1 MKLLE
6 AFEILRRPFVPEA
19 PVVRVGLACGFTPL
33 HLQTFLAARLRSAWP
48 GKNVQL
54 ESGHFGDMAGN
65 IVRLSQRADALC
77 APIEWTDL
85 DRRLGIRSLGQWAAA
100 DLPDILATVES
111 EAGRLTQALLRA
123 AESRPVYAALP
134 TLPLPPAFPQARW
147 QAAHAESRLREISAA
162 AGTALAANPRIRL
175 VSPQWLD
182 ERVPPGRRFDP
193 TSELRSGCPYTLEHA
208 DALAEGLALAM
219 APPPVAKGL
228 ITDLDGTLWEG
239 LVGEIG
245 AANVRWAE
253 QTNAHLHGLYQRFL
267 GSLASAGVMLAVAS
281 KNDPDPVAAALSRP
295 DLLIT
300 PSSFFPVEVGWG
312 PKSEAVSRILSRWNI
327 SARDVVF
334 VDDSRWELEE
344 VHTRH
349 PEMECFAFPSGD
361 AAALWGLIGR
371 LRDRCGKA
379 GVSAE
384 DAVRI
389 ESVRRSGL
397 YHQARAA
404 EGQESALRR
413 AQGVITLSIPGPED
427 ERAFELI
434 NKTNQF
440 NLNGGRWTRAEW
452 LAFLRRP
459 DSQLLAAAYE
469 DKFGPL
475 GKVAVLAGTRQGR
488 SLRVRSWVM
497 SCRAFSRQIEHECL
511 RYLFHHLQPGPDAI
525 EFDFAPTPRNTPT
538 REFLAT
544 LLDSAPSGPF
554 TLPRSAFESRCPRPV
569 HRVAA
574 PGILEGGERPAG
586 ACAVP
591 LQGETEHA

>member
-1 MKLLE
+1 MKLLD
-6 AFEILRRPFVPEA
+6 ALEILRQPPPPEA

-33 HLQTFLAARLRSAWP
+33 HLQSFLAARLRAAWP
-48 GKNVQL
+48 DKDVQL
-54 ESGHFGDMAGN
+54 ESGQFGDMVGN
-65 IVRLSQRADALC
+65 IERLSPRADALC

-100 DLPDILATVES
+100 DLPDILATAET
-111 EAGRLTQALLRA
+111 EAARLTQALLRA

-134 TLPLPPAFPQARW
+134 TLPLPPVFPPARW
-147 QAAHAESRLREISAA
+147 QAAPAESRLREIAAA
-162 AGTALAANPRIRL
+162 AGSALAANPRIRL
-175 VSPQWLD
+175 VSSQWLG
-182 ERVPPGRRFDP
+182 ERVPPGLRFDP
-193 TSELRSGCPYTLEHA
+193 RSELRSGCPYTLEHA
-208 DALAEGLALAM
+208 DALAEALALAL
-219 APPPVAKGL
+219 APPPAAKGL

-245 AANVRWAE
+245 GANVRWAD
-253 QTNAHLHGLYQRFL
+253 QANAHLHGLYQRFL
-267 GSLASAGVMLAVAS
+267 GSLASAGVLLAIAS
-281 KNDPDPVAAALSRP
+281 KNDPDPVAAALSRR
-295 DLLIT
+295 DLLVA

-312 PKSEAVSRILSRWNI
+312 PKSEAVHRILSRWNI

-344 VHTRH
+344 VHTQH
-349 PEMECFAFPSGD
+349 PEMDCLAFPTGD
-361 AAALWGLIGR
+361 AVALWDLIGR
-371 LRDRCGKA
+371 LRDRFGKA

-384 DAVRI
+384 DAVRL
-389 ESVRRSGL
+389 ESVRRGGL
-397 YHQARAA
+397 YQQARAA

-413 AQGVITLSIPGPED
+413 AQGVITFSIPGPED

-440 NLNGGRWTRAEW
+440 NLNGTRWTRAEW

-475 GKVAVLAGTRQGR
+475 GKVAVVAGTRQGR

-511 RYLFHHLQPGPDAI
+511 RHLFNHPQPGPDAI

-544 LLDSAPSGPF
+544 LLDRAPAGPF
-554 TLPRSAFESRCPRPV
+554 TLSRPAFEARCPRPV

-574 PGILEGGERPAG
+574 PGILEGGERPAA
-586 ACAVP
+586 ACAAP
-591 LQGETEHA
+591 PQGETEHA